1 MQVRK
6 LYIYLLSDLI
16 YVSAFTIYMIHCQS
30 SFKMSCYDAQK
41 SVVNYSDGS
50 LLRNT
55 LDLHRHNTCT
65 TKCTEEVNVNLYK
78 NCNSIDYD

>member
-1 MQVRK
+1 M
-6 LYIYLLSDLI
+6 SDLI

-30 SFKMSCYDAQK
+30 SSKMSCYDAQK

-55 LDLHRHNTCT
+55 LDLAQTQYMYNKMHRRS
-65 TKCTEEVNVNLYK
+65 KCKFIHEL
-78 NCNSIDYD
+78 